1 MEPNKPLDEQEQKQL
16 IEIMQIFMQLPGRD
30 NLDLRFYADASGSL
44 HKEGTSRLKDEIVL
58 HFHDLE
64 EGVEIMRNYAHP
76 EQEDEESNLFLEPDP
91 ALE

>member
-1 MEPNKPLDEQEQKQL
+1 MELNEPLDEQEQKQL

-44 HKEGTSRLKDEIVL
+44 HKEGASRIKDEIVL

-64 EGVEIMRNYAHP
+64 EGVVMMRNFAHP
-76 EQEDEESNLFLEPDP
+76 AQDEENSNLFLEPDP